1 MCAGGELFNH
11 CGGLKVILD
20 LFTMLSTSANSGCE
34 GDAPALAPTVHCP
47 VQRMVM
53 EKRGLIWNLHV
64 GRCVCLFTL
73 VTTILLASGSGLVF
87 AQRPHRFSQR
97 TRAAEGLV
105 SRAEKAIAQAERL
118 RAEWKR
124 ESLVSA
130 AKRYSEAQSLLHLS
144 RNFAREADVL
154 RKLGD
159 VQFILSEYQ
168 IAIDDYDRA
177 LQLLT
182 ESTDERLVADIL
194 VQIGK
199 AYIEMANMNK
209 ALLYCERAWEI
220 SSRLSYQQGLAGVL
234 NCLGVISYFSGDV
247 LQAQEQFER
256 ASSISRQIKSKSELA
271 LAQLNLG
278 YLHGNLGNMDLSARS
293 YQQALTS
300 FQEMNDRLKQA
311 LTLTA
316 LAGVYSQGG
325 EKQQA
330 LNLHNQALK
339 LFRTI
344 GNRNGEAAALNGIGY
359 WYDDLGNRT
368 EALKCYT
375 GALQLFESINNRHY
389 AGVTLGYVA
398 RVLLAQGEKEKA
410 LQFFKQKL
418 AISREV
424 KDRRMESY
432 TLRDIGNV
440 FRSTNQNEEA
450 LTNYHLALGLSREV
464 MDRRGSAHILAS
476 IGSVYEQRG
485 ERASALN
492 YYEQAL
498 WLIRA
503 VADRRGELQI
513 LYSLAS
519 VKRDLGRLAEAR
531 RDIEQ
536 SLELIQRLRTKITSP
551 TLRIAY
557 LESVYKH
564 YEFYVSLLMQMHR
577 QDPGEGYE
585 VLALEVNDH
594 GRAQTLLENLKLART
609 DIRQGVEP
617 GLLAEE
623 RQLQQ
628 RLNQKAEQQTRL
640 LSSKASPDAKAAITK
655 EVETLLVQYKE
666 IEARVREQSPKYAAL
681 TQPQPVNLAT
691 VQRELDPETLMLE
704 YSLGTERSFGWAI
717 TANSVTSFELPS
729 RTEIEL
735 AARALQKAVA
745 ESGPSGSGLS
755 SPGVQ
760 IDRKSEAAHS
770 AYTAA
775 AARLSNLLLD
785 PIAKLIPG
793 KRLVIVADGALQYIP
808 FTLLPDPGQAASG
821 GGTRS
826 PLLVSH
832 DVVMLPSLSAITL
845 LREELRGRD
854 LAKKAVAVLADPVF
868 QKDDPRVKFARDVH
882 ARFSATQQRS
892 EVQVPIPDGSGG
904 DETESGHL
912 VFERLPFSLQEARSI
927 LRIAS
932 NGETKQ
938 ALGFDA
944 SLQTALN
951 PELRQYRVI
960 HFATHAVLN
969 NSYPELSGIVLSLV
983 DQTGRTQNGFL
994 RLNEIYN
1001 MNLSAEL
1008 VVLSACQTALG
1019 KEARGEGL
1027 IGLTRGFM
1035 YAGVPRVIAS
1045 LWRVNDR
1052 ATAEFMRYFYEAMF
1066 NDNKPPSKALRAA
1079 QLKMWQSREWQSPQY
1094 WAAFILQGEWR

>member
-1 MCAGGELFNH
+1 
-11 CGGLKVILD
+11 
-20 LFTMLSTSANSGCE
+20 
-34 GDAPALAPTVHCP
+34 
-47 VQRMVM
+47 MVM
-53 EKRGLIWNLHV
+53 DKRGLIWNLHV
-64 GRCVCLFTL
+64 GRCVYLFTL
-73 VTTILLASGSGLVF
+73 VTTIMLASAPGSVF
-87 AQRPHRFSQR
+87 AQRPNRFSQR
-97 TRAAEGLV
+97 TAAEGLV
-105 SRAEKAIAQAERL
+105 SRAEKVIAEAERL

-124 ESLVSA
+124 ESLVAA
-130 AKRYSEAQSLLHLS
+130 AKRYSEAQSLLHLA

-154 RKLGD
+154 RRLGD
-159 VQFILSEYQ
+159 VHFILSDYQ
-168 IAIDDYDRA
+168 IAIDNYDRA

-182 ESTDERLVADIL
+182 ASIDEKLVADI
-194 VQIGK
+194 QIQLGK
-199 AYIEMANMNK
+199 AYLEMSNMNK
-209 ALLYCERAWEI
+209 ALLYCERASKI
-220 SSRLSYQQGLAGVL
+220 SSRLSYQQGLPGVL

-256 ASSISRQIKSKSELA
+256 ASSISRQFKSDSELA
-271 LAQLNLG
+271 SAQLNLG
-278 YLHGNLGNMDLSARS
+278 YLHGDLGNMDLSASS
-293 YQQALTS
+293 YQRALTL
-300 FQEMNDRLKQA
+300 FQEINDRQKQA

-316 LAGVYSQGG
+316 LAGVYSQEG
-325 EKQQA
+325 EKQKA

-344 GNRNGEAAALNGIGY
+344 GNKNGEAATLNGIGY

-375 GALQLFESINNRHY
+375 RALQLFETINNRHY

-398 RVLLAQGEKEKA
+398 RILFAQGQKEKA
-410 LQFFKQKL
+410 LQFFNQKL
-418 AISREV
+418 AISREM

-440 FRSTNQNEEA
+440 LRSTNQYDEA
-450 LTNYHLALGLSREV
+450 LTDYQLALALSREV
-464 MDRRGSAHILAS
+464 MDRRGSAFILAS
-476 IGSVYEQRG
+476 IGSVYEQRDD
-485 ERASALN
+485 RATALN

-498 WLIRA
+498 SLIRA

-531 RDIEQ
+531 GDIEQ
-536 SLELIQRLRTKITSP
+536 SLELIQRLRMKISSP
-551 TLRIAY
+551 ALRIAY
-557 LESVYKH
+557 LETVYKH

-585 VLALEVNDH
+585 VLALEANDR

-617 GLLAEE
+617 VLLAEE

-628 RLNQKAEQQTRL
+628 RLNQTAEQQMRL
-640 LSSKASPDAKAAITK
+640 LSSKVAPEAKAAITK
-655 EVETLLVQYKE
+655 EVETLLVHYKE

-681 TQPQPVNLAT
+681 TQPQQLKLANI
-691 VQRELDPETLMLE
+691 QRELDPETLMLE
-704 YSLGTERSFGWAI
+704 YSLGAERSFGWAI
-717 TANSVTSFELPS
+717 TTDSVSSFELPS

-735 AARALQKAVA
+735 AARALQKAMV
-745 ESGPSGSGLS
+745 SGPSGSRLS
-755 SPGVQ
+755 ASVVK
-760 IDRKSEAAHS
+760 IDREREAAHS
-770 AYTAA
+770 AYIAA
-775 AARLSNLLLD
+775 AARLSSLLLD

-808 FTLLPDPGQAASG
+808 FTLMPEPGQSSSNSG
-821 GGTRS
+821 IRL
-826 PLLVSH
+826 PLLVNH
-832 DVVMLPSLSAITL
+832 DVIMLPSLSTIAL

-854 LAKKAVAVLADPVF
+854 LTKKAVAVLADPVF
-868 QKDDPRVKFARDVH
+868 QKDDPRVKFARQVQ
-882 ARFSATQQRS
+882 ARLSKTRQRS
-892 EVQVPIPDGSGG
+892 DDQFSRQEQEGGSY
-904 DETESGHL
+904 ETEKDSPL
-912 VFERLPFSLQEARSI
+912 FERLPFSLQEAQTI
-927 LRIAS
+927 LQIAS
-932 NGETKQ
+932 RQQTKQ
-938 ALGFDA
+938 AVGFDA
-944 SLQTALN
+944 NLKTALD

-983 DQTGRTQNGFL
+983 DQAGRSQNGFL

-1079 QLKMWQSREWQSPQY
+1079 QLKMWQSHEWQSPQY